1 MNTRKIV
8 ASIKIAF
15 SALRINKMRSAL
27 TMLGI
32 IIGVAAVIAM
42 VAVGSGAQ
50 QRIKE
55 QIASIGSNLI
65 VVLSGSIT
73 SSGIRMGTGNAQSL
87 TEDDARAIVR
97 ECDAAALAAPAVRG
111 GAQVVYGN
119 NNWGTQILGTT
130 PAYLPIRD
138 LAIDQ
143 GQQFTNADVES
154 AAKVALL
161 GKTVVDNLFYGDNP
175 VGQIVRIKTVPFT
188 VIGTLVPKGQS
199 PTGQDQDDVILMPIS
214 TAKKK
219 VIGVSQANYAAV
231 GSIYVQAREGR
242 TADVQDQMSGL
253 LRQRHHLQT
262 NEDDDFTIRNMEE
275 VFKAQESS
283 AHVMSILL
291 AAIASVSLLV
301 GGIGIMN
308 IMLVSVTERTR
319 EIGLRQAVGAKTH
332 DILSQFLVEAVTL
345 SVAGGTAGIVAGVAA
360 SILISHFAQWSTV
373 VSPGSILLAF
383 LFSAL
388 VGVFFG
394 FYPAR
399 KAAYM
404 DPIEALHYE

>member
-1 MNTRKIV
+1 MHARQIA
-8 ASIKIAF
+8 ASVKIALR
-15 SALRINKMRSAL
+15 ALRVNKMRSAL

-50 QRIKE
+50 ERIKE

-65 VVLSGSIT
+65 IVLSGSVN
-73 SSGIRMGTGNAQSL
+73 SSGLRTGTGNAQTL
-87 TEDDARAIVR
+87 TEDDARAITR
-97 ECDAAALAAPAVRG
+97 ECDGAVLAAPAVRG
-111 GAQVVYGN
+111 AVQTVYGD
-119 NNWGTQILGTT
+119 NNWGTQVLGTT
-130 PAYLPIRD
+130 PDYLPIRD
-138 LAIDQ
+138 LRIEK
-143 GQQFTNADVES
+143 GQPFTSTDVEA

-161 GKTVVDNLFYGDNP
+161 GKTVIDNLFNGENP
-175 VGQIVRIKTVPFT
+175 VGQIIRIKTVPFT

-199 PTGQDQDDVILMPIS
+199 PTGQDQDDVILTPIS

-219 VIGVSQANYAAV
+219 VIGTSQANYAAV
-231 GSIYVQAREGR
+231 GSIMVQAREGG
-242 TADVQDQMSGL
+242 TQQVQDQMKAL
-253 LRQRHHLQT
+253 LRQRHHLQA

-283 AHVMSILL
+283 AQVMSILL
-291 AAIASVSLLV
+291 ASIASVSLLV

-308 IMLVSVTERTR
+308 IMLVSVSERTK
-319 EIGLRQAVGAKTH
+319 EIGLRQAVGAKTR

-345 SVAGGTAGIVAGVAA
+345 SIVGGAIGIALGMTA

-373 VSPGSILLAF
+373 VSPGSIVVAF